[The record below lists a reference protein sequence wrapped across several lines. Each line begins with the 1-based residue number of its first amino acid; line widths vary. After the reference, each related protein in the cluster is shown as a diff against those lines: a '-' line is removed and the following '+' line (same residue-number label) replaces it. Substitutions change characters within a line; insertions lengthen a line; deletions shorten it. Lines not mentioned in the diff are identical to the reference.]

1 MPSTF
6 TSNGGIEKIGLG
18 EQAGTWGTT
27 TNTNLDIIDRL
38 INGVGTITLSGTTH
52 TLTTS
57 DGSLSDGMFKVL
69 VLAGSPSGTN
79 TITISPNNADKL
91 YFVKNGTSQTATFT
105 QGSGGNVSIAAGK
118 GAIIFAD
125 GAGSTAAVTDLTALF
140 TTSQAID
147 GINIGATTPGTGAF
161 TALTVD
167 NVVVNGANIGHTDD
181 TDLITLANGSATVAG
196 QLTATGDLATSGTVI
211 PSGDTAS
218 GDNAAIGFT
227 SSEGIIITGQ
237 GSTNDV
243 TIKNDADTTVIA
255 IPTGGT
261 GVSFAGTITT
271 PSIVLGSTTI
281 TSTASELNLV
291 DGSSAGTIVNSKA
304 VIYGSSGE
312 VNATTLQIAGTSVTS
327 TAAELNVLDGYTGSV
342 TELNYLDAL
351 HATGVTST
359 EFDFLDG
366 VTSNIQTQLDAVP
379 TITGAATTIDTED
392 LTASRALVSNSSGK
406 VAVSAVTSTEL
417 GYLDG
422 VSSNIQ
428 TQLDTK
434 VTSSGVTSVSGTDP
448 IVSSGGTTPAI
459 SLKNDFI
466 QNTSSAVSTSSSASS
481 FTNSSGYPT
490 MFHATTNSTSGGVW
504 TITIGGS
511 GHSYNTQDGDSGTS
525 DTVAVFLPNG
535 ASISISSGTFKYFAV
550 QMRPG

>member
-6 TSNGGIEKIGLG
+6 TDNGGIEKIGLG

-105 QGSGGNVSIAAGK
+105 QGSGGNVSIEAGK

-140 TTSQAID
+140 STSQAID
-147 GINIGATTPGTGAF
+147 GINIGANTPGTGAF

-181 TDLITLANGSATVAG
+181 TDLITVANGVVTVAG
-196 QLTATGDLATSGTVI
+196 
-211 PSGDTAS
+211 
-218 GDNAAIGFT
+218 
-227 SSEGIIITGQ
+227 E
-237 GSTNDV
+237 
-243 TIKNDADTTVIA
+243 
-255 IPTGGT
+255 
-261 GVSFAGTITT
+261 VS
-271 PSIVLGSTTI
+271 
-281 TSTASELNLV
+281 
-291 DGSSAGTIVNSKA
+291 
-304 VIYGSSGE
+304 
-312 VNATTLQIAGTSVTS
+312 ATTLDINGTNITS
-327 TAAELNVLDGYTGSV
+327 TAAELNILDGV
-342 TELNYLDAL
+342 TATASELNIMD
-351 HATGVTST
+351 GVTATTAELNILDGVTATASELNILDGVTATASEINIIDGVTATTAELNIMDGVTAST
-359 EFDFLDG
+359 AELNIMDGVTATTAELNIMDGVTATTAELNHCDG
-366 VTSNIQTQLDAVP
+366 VTSNIQTQLDSKA
-379 TITGAATTIDTED
+379 
-392 LTASRALVSNSSGK
+392 
-406 VAVSAVTSTEL
+406 
-417 GYLDG
+417 
-422 VSSNIQ
+422 
-428 TQLDTK
+428 
-434 VTSSGVTSVSGTDP
+434 TSSGVTSVSGTDP

-511 GHSYNTQDGDSGTS
+511 GHSYTTQDGDSGTS